1 MSVAAPVFAG
11 LVGSEQG
18 AEARWLGNP
27 RAMATG
33 CLRFPS
39 RVQTCL
45 GETRYAN
52 NNQLPFT
59 YLKVGSVICTK
70 DFANGLVGTIRI
82 NEIPSNSGPSQYW
95 KVSMTVWRGPRR

>member
-1 MSVAAPVFAG
+1 
-11 LVGSEQG
+11 
-18 AEARWLGNP
+18 
-27 RAMATG
+27 MATG